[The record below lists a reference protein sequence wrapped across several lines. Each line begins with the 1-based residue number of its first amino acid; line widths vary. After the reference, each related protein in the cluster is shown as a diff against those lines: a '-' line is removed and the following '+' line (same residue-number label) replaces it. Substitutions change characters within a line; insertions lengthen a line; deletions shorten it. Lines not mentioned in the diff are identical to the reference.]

1 MPENSFQHPAD
12 SVRGIADLMQREVS
26 ESLRGLSLAM
36 ERSATNAW
44 ELTQTFGEAARK
56 RRVVNQEMVDGLG
69 KIAEMLHQGAS
80 LIGKTAWSARTAA
93 DALREMADVLSQ
105 AVVASEKKEDPGSN
119 RT

>member
-1 MPENSFQHPAD
+1 MPENLFQHQRD

-44 ELTQTFGEAARK
+44 DLTQTFGEAARK
-56 RRVVNQEMVDGLG
+56 RKVVNQEMVDGLG